1 MEEYIAKKN
10 VKNNDQEKLIS
21 LCSRNYKDQ
30 AIWFLNAFWD
40 PLGKTE
46 SENCWNY
53 VKKCAEFDT
62 EKRAEG
68 TGLDEVCAHRFLEK
82 VGETLTVVSLRDRLR
97 KSGAINEKE
106 KLKLVPLTHYLLFK
120 YNVEFKVLVNTK
132 GDNTAE
138 INEAAKLLE
147 KVNLAFIES
156 DSQAKIARDAEAA
169 ARDQEA
175 PFKASQEEVAA
186 AVADVKSKEDERNKR
201 TEDLK
206 KRSEEGCVV
215 QQNKAKA
222 ELAQHLAQDPL
233 PLSKAKIT
241 LEAALKKAEK
251 ARAPFEAATKVAE
264 EARRHAEDALEETQ
278 KRVAEAEAY
287 LQECQKKPGSPH
299 GAIWWMERELHER
312 KAYLPQR
319 KGGITK

>member
-1 MEEYIAKKN
+1 MAL
-10 VKNNDQEKLIS
+10 VGSNNQEKLTS
-21 LCSRNYKDQ
+21 LCSRTYKEQ

-40 PLGKTE
+40 PLGIKEAE
-46 SENCWNY
+46 SLWNY
-53 VKKCAEFDT
+53 VAKCAEFDP

-68 TGLDEVCAHRFLEK
+68 CGLDEVNAHRFLEK
-82 VGETLTVVSLRDRLR
+82 FGETLTVVALREKLR
-97 KSGAINEKE
+97 QSGAVNEKE
-106 KLKLVPLTHYLLFK
+106 KLKSVPLTHYLLFK
-120 YNVEFKVLVNTK
+120 YVVDWKVLVNTK
-132 GDNTAE
+132 GDNSAE
-138 INEAAKLLE
+138 INEAQRLLE
-147 KVNLAFIES
+147 QVNLAFIES
-156 DSQAKIARDAEAA
+156 DNQAKIAREAEAS
-169 ARDQEA
+169 AREKEA

-206 KRSEEGCVV
+206 KRSEEGTVV

-241 LEAALKKAEK
+241 LEAAFKKAEK
-251 ARAPFEAATKVAE
+251 ARAPFEAATKAAE
-264 EARRHAEDALEETQ
+264 EARRHAEAALEATQ
-278 KRVAEAEAY
+278 QRVAEAEAY
-287 LQECQKKPGSPH
+287 LEECQKKPGSPH

-319 KGGITK
+319 KGGLGKK

>member
-1 MEEYIAKKN
+1 MALAG
-10 VKNNDQEKLIS
+10 NNDQERLNS
-21 LCSRNYKDQ
+21 LCSKTYKEQ

-40 PLGKTE
+40 PLGQKE
-46 SENCWNY
+46 AENFWSY
-53 VKKCAEFDT
+53 VIKCGEFDV
-62 EKRAEG
+62 EKHAEG
-68 TGLDEVCAHRFLEK
+68 SGLDEVCAHRFLEK
-82 VGETLTVVSLRDRLR
+82 IGETLTVTALRDKLR

-106 KLKLVPLTHYLLFK
+106 KFRLVPLTHYLLFK

-138 INEAAKLLE
+138 INEALRLLE
-147 KVNLAFIES
+147 QVNLAFKES
-156 DSQAKIARDAEAA
+156 DAQAKIARDAEAA
-169 ARDQEA
+169 AREKEA

-186 AVADVKSKEDERNKR
+186 AVADVKGKEDERTRR

-206 KRSEEGCVV
+206 KRSEEGTVV
-215 QQNKAKA
+215 QQSKAKA

-251 ARAPFEAATKVAE
+251 ARAPFEAATRAAE
-264 EARRHAEDALEETQ
+264 EARRHAEAALDETQ
-278 KRVAEAEAY
+278 KRVDEAEAY
-287 LQECQKKPGSPH
+287 LEECQKKPGSPH
-299 GAIWWMERELHER
+299 GAIWWLERELHER